1 MYEVPV
7 PLPLTALLLLQIIA
21 EKNGSFYSLPKK
33 DKEGIN
39 LRRMRARLVLFQKI
53 EFSIL

>member
-39 LRRMRARLVLFQKI
+39 LR
-53 EFSIL
+53 